1 MNHKSIFIVAD
12 YGKADA
18 AFAEV
23 ALRLRLLLPD
33 VFIYPQSVPPFDT
46 LGTGFWL
53 YQLGLTPG
61 IQNTFLY
68 SNTAPRKEDNS
79 EQKNNKGEKL
89 LYAKLDNGVELLAV
103 HAGYTFSFIKPH
115 IVDFRHI
122 HVSHEGTQF
131 RSRDNFPQAVAA
143 IVQQNTS
150 ILGDTAN
157 VETIPDYPTNA
168 IVHIDGYG
176 NIKTTTRLSQVT
188 LQPAT
193 PITITLNGQT
203 KEARFTDG
211 SFNVKQGELAFAPG
225 SSGYDDPFMEIFY
238 RGKSAQQL
246 FGNPQPASDFRFK
259 QT

>member
-1 MNHKSIFIVAD
+1 MNQKSVFIIAD
-12 YGKADA
+12 YGSGDS

-23 ALRLRLLLPD
+23 TLRLRLLLPD
-33 VFIYPQSVPPFDT
+33 VFIYPQSVPAFDT
-46 LGTGFWL
+46 LNTGFWL

-89 LYAKLDNGVELLAV
+89 LYAKLDNGVKLLAV
-103 HAGYTFSFIKPH
+103 HAGYAFSFIKPH
-115 IVDFRHI
+115 IVDFRHVQ
-122 HVSHEGTQF
+122 VSHEGTQF
-131 RSRDNFPQAVAA
+131 RSRDNFPKAVAA
-143 IVQQNTS
+143 VVQNDTTM
-150 ILGDTAN
+150 LGDT
-157 VETIPDYPTNA
+157 VDRTTIPDYPTNA

-188 LQPAT
+188 IKPAT

-225 SSGYDDPFMEIFY
+225 SSGYADPFMEIFY
-238 RGKSAQQL
+238 RGESAQKL
-246 FGNPQPASDFRFK
+246 FGNPKPASPFSFK
-259 QT
+259 EA